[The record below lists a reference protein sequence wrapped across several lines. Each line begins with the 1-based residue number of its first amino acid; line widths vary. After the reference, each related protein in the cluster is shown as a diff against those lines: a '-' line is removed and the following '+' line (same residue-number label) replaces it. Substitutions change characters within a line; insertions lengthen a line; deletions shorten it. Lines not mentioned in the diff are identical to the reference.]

1 MKRLLLPAL
10 AAAAALSL
18 SSCFQSETVIHLN
31 KDGSGTIVETNTV
44 GAQMIAMMAQMG
56 GLGGE
61 EEKGKDPLAEMF
73 SEEEAKK
80 KVANYGEG
88 VTFVKVEKVEAD
100 GKKGGRATYKFADIN
115 KLKINPDA
123 GASGLKDT
131 MPAAEEV
138 KEAEK
143 KAKPVTFA
151 YAGGKLTVNLP
162 QPDAKKAAG
171 GEAPKAEAGEQDPQ
185 QMEMMKKMMGDMRF
199 SVKLVA
205 DGGIS
210 ETNATYS
217 EGGTITLMDM
227 DFGKIVNNEAAFKK
241 LQTLDQEDPEAFR
254 TAFKDVEGLKME
266 TKKEVSV
273 TLK

>member
-44 GAQMIAMMAQMG
+44 GAQMIAMMGQMA

-61 EEKGKDPLAEMF
+61 GAKDEDPLAEMF

-80 KVANYGEG
+80 KVTNFGEG
-88 VTFVKVEKVEAD
+88 VTFVKVEKVDAG

-115 KLKINPDA
+115 KLKIDPGA
-123 GASGLKDT
+123 GANGLKDT
-131 MPAAEEV
+131 MPEPEEV

-143 KAKPVTFA
+143 NAKPMTFA
-151 YAGGKLTVNLP
+151 YAGGKLSIKVP
-162 QPDAKKAAG
+162 QPDAKKADGA
-171 GEAPKAEAGEQDPQ
+171 EAPKLEVGDQDPQ

-205 DGGIS
+205 DGGLS

-227 DFGKIVNNEAAFKK
+227 DFGKIVKDEAAFKK
-241 LQTLDQEDPEAFR
+241 LQTLDQNDPEAFK
-254 TAFKDVEGLKME
+254 TAFKDVEGLKFE
-266 TKKEVSV
+266 TKKEVTA

>member
-18 SSCFQSETVIHLN
+18 SSCFQSEIVIHLN
-31 KDGSGTIVETNTV
+31 KDGSGTLVETTTV
-44 GAQMIAMMAQMG
+44 GAQMIAMMGQMA

-61 EEKGKDPLAEMF
+61 AEKDKDPLAEMY
-73 SEEEAKK
+73 SAEEARK

-88 VTFVKVEKVEAD
+88 VTFVKVEKIDAD

-123 GASGLKDT
+123 GTSGLESSI
-131 MPAAEEV
+131 PAPEEV

-143 KAKPVTFA
+143 KADPMTFS
-151 YAGGKLTVNLP
+151 YSGGKLAIKLP
-162 QPDAKKAAG
+162 QPDEKKAG
-171 GEAPKAEAGEQDPQ
+171 GEEAPKPELGEQDPQ
-185 QMEMMKKMMGDMRF
+185 QMEMMKNMMGDMRF

-227 DFGKIVNNEAAFKK
+227 DFGKIVKNDAAFKK
-241 LQTLDQEDPEAFR
+241 LQTLDQKDPAAFK

-266 TKKEVSV
+266 TKKEVTA